1 MLEAAATKDVYK
13 SLDQVELGQ
22 EDFIGTFPIPYK
34 ARFDFVT
41 CAGFLNNNQI
51 DAEVFE

>member
-1 MLEAAATKDVYK
+1 MLEVAETKGVYK

-34 ARFDFVT
+34 QKFDFVT
-41 CAGFLNNNQI
+41 CAGFLNNNQV
-51 DAEVFE
+51 DKEVFE